1 MTDNFQ
7 EYCGNLFFRMNSES
21 VACEVFLMVA
31 FLLQLP
37 SIIFYGKKRNVPVF
51 SISLWFAILCLNHFI
66 SGILWSSG
74 DYAHWWKGYVYC
86 DIIVRLECAAQV
98 SLVCC
103 VIALTRN
110 LCQILAIDSP
120 SVSFGST
127 RALLVDITIC
137 WLPGII
143 MSILAYIVQYQRYSI
158 TLSYGC
164 SYVAAGT
171 VAFIPAY
178 VIWLPIC
185 AGIATVYT
193 CIAIYLFRARIQ
205 HTKIMFEISGVGMT
219 RSKFIRLCFCCGCLV
234 GVMLPFSIY
243 IAWLEAR
250 EFNTSQPF
258 NFASVHNSAIWSII
272 KMTPYPVRSL
282 IMLRAIL
289 LSLAYVVFL
298 TVGLSSDIVKWY
310 KSLLIRILPSYLL
323 SKLVKTGEG
332 ASRKLELRSWGPSR
346 ILNKKLEAKSPTTS
360 FSSGSDDTFRS
371 SSKSDAFIYAL
382 TRNESDDRESDGVGY
397 FEVERRIFEEA

>member
-1 MTDNFQ
+1 MDSQ
-7 EYCGNLFFRMNSES
+7 QI
-21 VACEVFLMVA
+21 ACEVFLMIA

-37 SIIFYGKKRNVPVF
+37 SIIFYAKKKNIPVF

-66 SGILWSSG
+66 GGIIWSSG
-74 DYAHWWKGYVYC
+74 DYNNWWKGYGYC
-86 DIIVRLECAAQV
+86 DVIVRLECAAQV

-120 SVSFGST
+120 SVTLGST
-127 RALLVDITIC
+127 RALLVDVTIC
-137 WLPGII
+137 WLPGIV

-185 AGIATVYT
+185 AGVATVYT

-219 RSKFIRLCFCCGCLV
+219 KSKFIRLCFCCACLV

-243 IAWLEAR
+243 IAWLETR

-258 NFASVHNSAIWSII
+258 NFTNIHNSTIWSII
-272 KMTPYPVRSL
+272 KLTPYPVRSL

-289 LSLAYVVFL
+289 MSLAYVVFL

-310 KSLLIRILPSYLL
+310 KSLLIRILPASLL
-323 SKLVKTGEG
+323 AKLVNTSDGNGK
-332 ASRKLELRSWGPSR
+332 RLELKSWGPSR
-346 ILNKKLEAKSPTTS
+346 MLSKHSEVESPTVS
-360 FSSGSDDTFRS
+360 FSSGSNDTVRS
-371 SSKSDAFIYAL
+371 SSKSDAFIYEL
-382 TRNESDDRESDGVGY
+382 TREESGDMASDGVGY
-397 FEVERRIFEEA
+397 FEVERRMFEQA